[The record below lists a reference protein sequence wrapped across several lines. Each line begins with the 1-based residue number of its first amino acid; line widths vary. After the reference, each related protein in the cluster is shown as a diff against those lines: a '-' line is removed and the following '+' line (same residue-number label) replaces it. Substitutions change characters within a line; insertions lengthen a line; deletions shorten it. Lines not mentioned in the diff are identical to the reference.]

1 MILNLP
7 NILEKLV
14 WGDHLQKSGP
24 LGRFTAVILRYIY
37 GLGRDIVFGQLT
49 LRAMSLV
56 YTTLLSVVPLIAFS
70 FSVLKGLGKHKE
82 LEPLLYD
89 FLTPLGPQGREI
101 TEQVI
106 NLVDNVK
113 GGLLGGVSLAFF
125 IYTAISM
132 VQKVEESFN
141 YVWYVSKPRSF
152 ARRFSEYFF
161 VLLIGPILMVTA
173 LGMLTSIKSN
183 AFVQMILTYESLG
196 PIFVVASKFTPYLLI
211 TGVFTFL
218 YMYMPNTKVKFK
230 SALVGG
236 LAGGFLWASAGAFF
250 ATFILYASR
259 TQLIYSGFAVAITT
273 LIWLYLS
280 WLILLIGA
288 QLAFYFQQ
296 PAFLRIGRR
305 EPRLSNSMRERL
317 ALNVMYLVGK
327 AFRDP
332 DATTS
337 IREISQQLSM
347 PSIALAPVT
356 DALEGAALLITTEN
370 EELLPGR
377 EMSRI
382 PLNDILAVVRTKGET
397 GSYRD
402 PAWTAEI
409 DALGAEMDGALARVT
424 AEKTLSDLLD
434 GAEDSGTGDGH
445 LVDE

>member
-7 NILEKLV
+7 NIFEKLV
-14 WGDHLQKSGP
+14 WGDHLEKSGP
-24 LGRFTAVILRYIY
+24 LGRFAAVVLRYIY

-70 FSVLKGLGKHKE
+70 FSVLKGLGKHKD
-82 LEPLLYD
+82 LEPLLFN
-89 FLTPLGPQGREI
+89 FLEPLGRQGREI

-106 NLVDNVK
+106 GLVDNVK

-141 YVWYVSKPRSF
+141 YVWYVSKPRSL
-152 ARRFSEYFF
+152 ARRFSEYLI
-161 VLLIGPILMVTA
+161 VLLIGPVVMVIA
-173 LGMLTSIKSN
+173 LGMIASIKSN
-183 AFVQMILTYESLG
+183 KIVQLILANDSLG
-196 PIFVVASKFTPYLLI
+196 PIFFVASKFTPYLLI

-218 YMYMPNTKVKFK
+218 YMYMPNTRVKFK
-230 SALVGG
+230 SALLGG
-236 LAGGFLWASAGAFF
+236 AAGGIVWTSTGAFF
-250 ATFILYASR
+250 ATFILYAGR

-273 LIWLYLS
+273 LIWLYMS

-332 DATTS
+332 DTTTS
-337 IREISQQLSM
+337 IREISQQLKM
-347 PSIALAPVT
+347 PSIALTPVT
-356 DALEGAALLITTEN
+356 NALESAGLLITTEN
-370 EELLPGR
+370 EKLLPGR
-377 EMSRI
+377 EMSRVT
-382 PLNDILAVVRTKGET
+382 LKDILAVVRAQGET

-409 DALGAEMDGALARVT
+409 DALGTELDNAVSSAAGDKSLAG
-424 AEKTLSDLLD
+424 LLD
-434 GAEDSGTGDGH
+434 GAEDQDASGPTR
-445 LVDE
+445 